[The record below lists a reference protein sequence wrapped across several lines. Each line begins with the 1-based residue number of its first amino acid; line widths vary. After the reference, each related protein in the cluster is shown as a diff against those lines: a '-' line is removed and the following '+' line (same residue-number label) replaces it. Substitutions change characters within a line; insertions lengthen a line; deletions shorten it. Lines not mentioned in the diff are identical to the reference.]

1 MSAVPGAALGFRP
14 GDPQEAGGGE
24 REPGSDGPAA
34 VRLARWRPPG
44 GPGRAARGPRR
55 QGSGTRQPARRS
67 PRGLGNR
74 EMSAPRRWRPRSFQ
88 FSLRQLVTV

>member
-1 MSAVPGAALGFRP
+1 MSVVPGAALGFRP

-55 QGSGTRQPARRS
+55 LPSLGKDHGYS
-67 PRGLGNR
+67 PELCC
-74 EMSAPRRWRPRSFQ
+74 
-88 FSLRQLVTV
+88 V